1 MSDRELKVIDLPSG
15 KKAKIVTYFTRGETN
30 NIRELAWG
38 ESVAEQGDDGE
49 VKIKNIPVN
58 QGMLE
63 QNAVVLNGTKYI
75 DDKEI
80 IGMKDIFEIRDDD
93 FEFIF
98 TELNKLRAKKKI

>member
-1 MSDRELKVIDLPSG
+1 
-15 KKAKIVTYFTRGETN
+15 
-30 NIRELAWG
+30 
-38 ESVAEQGDDGE
+38 
-49 VKIKNIPVN
+49 
-58 QGMLE
+58 MLE